1 VGKGV
6 VCAVR
11 HASARRLLLL
21 AAPALIAGCATGGDG
36 EDAANQLLF
45 SPAAS
50 PSATVEASPSGAA
63 VAPFPESCADLLPT
77 PEVVEIVAAPLPGGT
92 TFVYA
97 DAQPDI
103 KRLQRITCGYGVPE
117 AAEGQP
123 APTPADPA
131 VEITLNEY
139 EDDQAAQAR
148 VDVTLE
154 SAASEGSRITT
165 VPVGPLEGTV
175 LRRPEGVT
183 MVVREDARTVV
194 VTMRA
199 GLVPAPAEDLVLTD
213 LTGRV
218 LGIPT
223 GTTPTPTPTVTPPA
237 TPLAN

>member
-1 VGKGV
+1 M
-6 VCAVR
+6 CAVR
-11 HASARRLLLL
+11 HARVRAVLLLVVPVL
-21 AAPALIAGCATGGDG
+21 LAGCATGGDG

-45 SPAAS
+45 SPDAS
-50 PSATVEASPSGAA
+50 PTASGSASPSGAPP
-63 VAPFPESCADLLPT
+63 APFPESCGDLVPT

-103 KRLQRITCGYGVPE
+103 KRVQRITCGYGVPE

-139 EDDQAAQAR
+139 EDEQAAQDR

-154 SAASEGSRITT
+154 SAASEGSQIAT

-175 LRRPEGVT
+175 LRSPESVT
-183 MVVREDARTVV
+183 MVVRQDARTVV
-194 VTMRA
+194 VTLRA
-199 GLVPAPAEDLVLTD
+199 GLVPAPAEDLVLAD
-213 LTGRV
+213 LAGRV
-218 LGIPT
+218 LGVST
-223 GTTPTPTPTVTPPA
+223 GTEPTASPTVTPPA